1 MSPQGSARVSVIMP
15 VFNTEAYI
23 AESIE
28 SVLQQSFEDLE
39 LIVVDD
45 GSTDAS
51 ADIAREAAA
60 RDPRVRV
67 LAQQNAG
74 VSVARNHGLAD
85 ARGSYIS
92 LIDAD
97 DLWHQDKIRLQLE
110 VIDGSTTR
118 CVLTGLRRFHC
129 RGENLEWGYATE
141 APPLSG
147 REYELRTLLTLEKT
161 QMSLIT
167 TALMPTVLARQLGG
181 WTPGLWIAEDWD
193 FWLKARAKVEFIYIP
208 DHLYYY
214 RKHVASATRQHRLL
228 DILNQ
233 QEEIV
238 IHHAR
243 EGLADHNILSEALFK
258 CRMDACAIFLYEN
271 DLSGAAKAL
280 FRACRDPRVWND
292 SVLWKRGLELIQVAV
307 RSR

>member
-1 MSPQGSARVSVIMP
+1 
-15 VFNTEAYI
+15 
-23 AESIE
+23 
-28 SVLQQSFEDLE
+28 

-74 VSVARNHGLAD
+74 ISVARNHGLSN
-85 ARGSYIS
+85 ARGSYVT

-97 DLWHQDKIRLQLE
+97 DLWHPDKIRLQLE
-110 VIDGSTTR
+110 AIDGNANR
-118 CVLTGLRRFHC
+118 CVLTGVRRFHC
-129 RGENLEWGYATE
+129 RGEHFEWGYATE

-147 REYELRTLLTLEKT
+147 REYELRTLLTLDNT
-161 QMSLIT
+161 QMRLMN

-181 WTPGLWIAEDWD
+181 WTPELWTAQDWD
-193 FWLKARAKVEFIYIP
+193 FWLKARAKAEFIYIP

-214 RKHVASATRQHRLL
+214 RKHVASDTRQNRLL
-228 DILNQ
+228 DVLNQ
-233 QEEIV
+233 QEKIV

-243 EGLADHNILSEALFK
+243 AGLSNRNVLSEALFK

-271 DLSGAAKAL
+271 DLSGAAKVL

-292 SVLWKRGLELIQVAV
+292 SLLWKRGLELIQLAV